1 MEKIFREM
9 NKKLRITK
17 HEYSSSYYHIHE
29 AIELKYVH
37 KGEIT
42 ANCDGEIYHLRSGD
56 FFIVFPNQVHQYYAE
71 EKPDNVFYTIIVSA
85 EFIGRYYKI
94 FAYSQP
100 ITPVCHPND
109 ENLSNL
115 FEFAYKMFNAGASKD
130 VLDGLLISLFGM
142 LLPHYTF
149 APPKTPQDRISRII
163 TYCNEHYREDITT
176 TKLSKELFICRSHIS
191 EIFNN
196 KLGITFRDYINS
208 LRIAEALSIINREHV
223 TISEA
228 ASRAGF
234 STIRTFNDAFKK
246 KYNMT
251 PSIYIKQNEKAL

>member
-42 ANCDGEIYHLRSGD
+42 ANCDGEIYNLRSGD

-85 EFIGRYYKI
+85 EFIGRYYNI

-100 ITPVCHPND
+100 ENPVCHPNN
-109 ENLSNL
+109 EYLIEL
-115 FEFAYKMFNAGASKD
+115 IEFAYKIFTLETSKD
-130 VLDGLLISLFGM
+130 VIDGLLISIFGM
-142 LLPHYTF
+142 LLPHYSYS
-149 APPKTPQDRISRII
+149 APKAPQDRVSRII
-163 TYCNEHYREDITT
+163 AYCNEHYREEITT
-176 TKLSKELFICRSHIS
+176 IKLSKELFISRSHIS

-196 KLGITFRDYINS
+196 KIGITFRDYINS

-223 TISEA
+223 PIAEA

-234 STIRTFNDAFKK
+234 STIRTFNEAFKK

-251 PSIYIKQNEKAL
+251 PTKYIKNHKAL